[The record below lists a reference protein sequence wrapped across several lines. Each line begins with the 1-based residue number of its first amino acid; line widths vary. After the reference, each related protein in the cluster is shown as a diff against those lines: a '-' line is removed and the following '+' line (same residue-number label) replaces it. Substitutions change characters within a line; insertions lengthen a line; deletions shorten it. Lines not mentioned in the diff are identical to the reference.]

1 MKNKFLLSFLLMSSF
16 SFGQDFWFFRKNS
29 QDTSF
34 LDNAIAQDEIETL
47 VLEPEQLNSFFLKE
61 DAVPS
66 FSKKAKG
73 IIEMPNELGTK
84 EKFDLQE
91 VQVLSAALSK
101 EHPKIRSYVGR
112 SLDRQNV
119 TIRWSVSPLG
129 LNAMIQSPQGIFF
142 IQPKKDSKQ
151 NEHLF
156 YKRGGKIYDDFERL
170 NCLVGEQKEFK
181 SLKNEP
187 FVPSN
192 NASKKS
198 SDQKLK
204 TYRIAISTTGEF
216 TNYWGDDDDSNG
228 TNKEDALAKV
238 VSTINRVNQ
247 IFERDLG
254 VHLELVTGLN
264 LIYDDP
270 DTDPYENDFNEDL
283 QEVLTDLI
291 GEANYDLGHLFDFGS
306 ADGNAGSVGNVCT
319 DGRKGR
325 AFTSHPFTDVQGGGE
340 FLNDYFD
347 IDFVAHE
354 IGHQFGGYHTFSH
367 QNESAATHVEPGSGT
382 TIMAYAGVTPNYND
396 NIQNHSDT
404 YFHYIS
410 IKNIEDYIA
419 ENSCQSSIEIENRPP
434 VVSAGENISIPKG
447 TAYELRAIGSDP
459 DNDQLTYCWEQLNNG
474 LITYSNFGPTV
485 LSGSTNRSFPPTTN
499 PNRTVPSMTNVLAG
513 KLTQTNPQ
521 TPFEWQSVSTVQRN
535 LLWGVTVRDR
545 TLTSEDIGQTA
556 QDNKTVSVVESAG
569 PFRVL
574 SQNSN
579 TTVWLAGANEVI
591 RWDVANTNLAPI
603 NTERVS
609 VYLSLDNGKN
619 FSTLLASNTLNDGQL
634 DFVVPG
640 NISSTNARIKIVPEN
655 NIYFAVNSER
665 FSILE
670 RPFATPLVSTQKNE
684 CGLAEVSFEFK
695 LNKYQDSV
703 NIVSMSLIDVPPGV
717 NYSINP
723 LTPSRDQTPGVITLS
738 NLSNLAPG
746 NYEITLVSRAGS
758 VVAQQTFEYNH
769 QKSFIDPPSNLSPTA
784 ADGIQPTQ
792 PNFVWSSDVNV
803 DSYLIEISLT
813 ETFDPL
819 VVSSTTNTSTF
830 IPSSGLSAVSNYYWR
845 VKGYNEC
852 GESPYSAIQN
862 FNTNQIDC
870 QPIGAAKLPIQLEDA
885 TVRGSGITYA
895 DVFMANDYPITD
907 IDLEVSI
914 EHTFLS
920 DLILSLIAPDGTE
933 VVLAKNIGL
942 RQSNF
947 ENTVFDQ
954 EGSSIEEAQAPFSG
968 SFQPKESLEVF
979 NGKSSYGRWRLK
991 VEDVERAD
999 TGRIQLF
1006 NINFCVNGTILF
1018 DDDFDLVPNDFD
1030 NCPLVSNQEQSD
1042 SDDDGLGDLCDVDTF
1057 NNFTISKIDETCI
1070 SRNNGAIQISAVVDV
1085 IYDVQV
1091 TGPNGFNK
1099 IYQFSDD
1106 TLNNKNLE
1114 SGDYLICFTAN
1125 AYPNY
1130 ESCFTASILEPESL
1144 EVSSFV
1150 DKRNLN
1156 LTLILDG
1163 ATEYTVSLNEV
1174 EIQFKNKEQLNF
1186 SLRKGLNT
1194 VEVSTNLSCQGSF
1207 RQEIYIAEDSVLY
1220 PNPSGEEAYVMV
1232 GGSSLEAQYIIFD
1245 IQGNIL
1251 LDRKV
1256 QLELEN
1262 RKIPIDMSS
1271 LAGGNYFIKIKTS
1284 QNEETIKFIRR

>member
-1 MKNKFLLSFLLMSSF
+1 MKNKFLLLFILISSF
-16 SFGQDFWFFRKNS
+16 SFGQDLWFFKKNS
-29 QDTSF
+29 QQSSF
-34 LDNAIAQDEIETL
+34 LDKAITQDEIETL
-47 VLEPEQLNSFFLKE
+47 VLDPEQLNSFFLE
-61 DAVPS
+61 DNTVPR
-66 FSKKAKG
+66 FSKKGKG
-73 IIEMPNELGTK
+73 IIEMPNEFGAK

-91 VQVLSAALSK
+91 VSTLSAALSK
-101 EHPKIRSYVGR
+101 EHPNIRSYVGK
-112 SLDRQNV
+112 SLDRENV

-129 LNAMIQSPQGIFF
+129 LNAMIQSQQGIFF
-142 IQPKKDSKQ
+142 IQPRKGSKQ

-156 YKRGGKIYDDFERL
+156 YKRGGKIYHDFERL
-170 NCLVGEQKEFK
+170 NCLLGEEQKVK
-181 SLKNEP
+181 SSKKEA
-187 FVPSN
+187 FVHTN

-238 VSTINRVNQ
+238 VSTINRINQ
-247 IFERDLG
+247 IFETDLE

-270 DTDPYENDFNEDL
+270 VTDPYENDFNEDL
-283 QEVLTDLI
+283 QGVLTDLI
-291 GEANYDLGHLFDFGS
+291 GEDNYDLGHLFDFGS
-306 ADGNAGSVGNVCT
+306 ADGNAGSIGNVCKN
-319 DGRKGR
+319 GRKGR
-325 AFTSHPFTDVQGGGE
+325 AYTSHPFIDVQGGGE

-367 QNESAATHVEPGSGT
+367 QTESAATHFEPGSGT
-382 TIMAYAGVTPNYND
+382 TIMAYAGVTPDEND
-396 NIQNHSDT
+396 NIQNHSDL

-419 ENSCQSSIEIENRPP
+419 VNSCQSSLEIENRPP
-434 VVSAGENISIPKG
+434 VVSAGQNISIPMG
-447 TAYELRAIGSDP
+447 TAYELKAIGSDP
-459 DNDQLTYCWEQLNNG
+459 DNDRLTYCWEQLNNG
-474 LITYSNFGPTV
+474 LVTYSNFGPTV
-485 LSGSTNRSFPPTTN
+485 LSGSTNRSFPPTTSSI
-499 PNRTVPSMTNVLAG
+499 RTVPTMTNVLAG

-521 TPFEWQSVSTVQRN
+521 TPYEWQTVSTVQRN

-545 TLTSEDIGQTA
+545 NLSSEDIGQTA
-556 QDNKTVSVVESAG
+556 QDDKTVTVVESAG

-574 SQNSN
+574 SQNTN
-579 TTVWLAGANEVI
+579 TTVWQAGQNEVI

-619 FSTLLASNTLNDGQL
+619 FSTLLVSNTLNDGQV

-655 NIYFAVNSER
+655 GIYFAVNSER

-670 RPFATPLVSTQKNE
+670 RPFATPLASVKKDV
-684 CGLAEVSFEFK
+684 CGLSEVNFEFK
-695 LNKYQDSV
+695 FNKYQESID
-703 NIVSMSLIDVPPGV
+703 NVSLSLIDVPPAI

-723 LTPSRDQTPGVITLS
+723 QNLSRDQTTGVITLS

-758 VVAQQTFEYNH
+758 IEARQAFQYIY
-769 QKSFIDPPSNLSPTA
+769 QKSFIDTPTNLSPTV
-784 ADGIQPTQ
+784 ADGTQPTQ
-792 PNFVWSSDVNV
+792 PTFVWSSDVNV
-803 DSYLIEISLT
+803 DSYLIEIALT
-813 ETFDPL
+813 ETFDSL
-819 VVSSTTNTSTF
+819 VVLSTTNSSTF
-830 IPSSGLSAVSNYYWR
+830 TPSSGLSAVSNYYWR
-845 VKGYNEC
+845 VKGFNEC
-852 GESPYSAIQN
+852 GESQYSAIQN
-862 FNTNQIDC
+862 FSTNQIDC
-870 QPIGAAKLPIQLEDA
+870 KPIGAANLPIQLEDA
-885 TVRGSGITYA
+885 TVRGSGVTYA
-895 DVFMANDYPITD
+895 DVFMANDYPIAD

-914 EHTFLS
+914 EHTYLS
-920 DLILSLIAPDGTE
+920 DMILSLIAPDGTE
-933 VVLAKNIGL
+933 VVLVKNIGV

-947 ENTVFDQ
+947 VNTVFDQ
-954 EGSSIEEAQAPFSG
+954 EGSSIEEAQAPFTG
-968 SFQPKESLEVF
+968 NFQPKESLEVF
-979 NGKSSYGRWRLK
+979 IGQSSFGRWRLK
-991 VEDVERAD
+991 VEDLERAD
-999 TGRIQLF
+999 SGKIQMF

-1030 NCPLVSNQEQSD
+1030 NCPLVSNQDQSD

-1070 SRNNGAIQISAVVDV
+1070 SRNNGAIKINAVVDV

-1099 IYQFSDD
+1099 TYQFSDD
-1106 TLNNKNLE
+1106 TLNIQNLE
-1114 SGDYLICFTAN
+1114 SGDYLICFTTN
-1125 AYPNY
+1125 ADPNF
-1130 ESCFTASILEPESL
+1130 ESCFTASISEPESL

-1163 ATEYTVSLNEV
+1163 ATEYTVSLNKV
-1174 EIQFKNKEQLNF
+1174 ETQVKNKGQLNF

-1194 VEVSTNLSCQGSF
+1194 LEVSTNLSCQGSF
-1207 RQEIYIAEDSVLY
+1207 KQEIYIAEDSVLY
-1220 PNPSGEEAYVMV
+1220 PNPSGEEAYVLI
-1232 GGSSLEAQYIIFD
+1232 GGSSLEVQYIIYD
-1245 IQGNIL
+1245 IQANIF
-1251 LDRKV
+1251 LDHKV

-1262 RKIPIDMSS
+1262 RKIPINMSLLTS
-1271 LAGGNYFIKIKTS
+1271 GNYFIKIITD
-1284 QNEETIKFIRR
+1284 QNEETIKFIKR